1 MKRSKERR
9 HDEVVMEIKEEIGT
23 QKTICREMEEEM
35 ITTLGKMSTYLH
47 GLILSINTLYPL
59 RNAIILIFTG
69 EKTKV

>member
-1 MKRSKERR
+1 
-9 HDEVVMEIKEEIGT
+9 MES
-23 QKTICREMEEEM
+23 EM